1 MKLFVSVIKSKTIRT
16 QRTQSYRPVRRSL
29 KH

>member
-1 MKLFVSVIKSKTIRT
+1 MKFVSVIKSKTIRT